1 MKKVITAMLMSI
13 KSEGGGSHEEPAVI
27 DQKKEV
33 SDEIIYQREVS
44 EGAKAAEVHGALI
57 ETKSS
62 KSFGTDQPP
71 SSTSN
76 TSVKESAMGKF
87 LDDISNMSNE
97 KIQEL
102 VIEVLKEG
110 KYKQEIVPIDIW
122 DFGGQKD
129 YYMTHQLFITSRGIF
144 VLMFN
149 GSHDIHHHMSDLAF
163 LPGHHG
169 KPTTAGNYIFQL
181 MYKNFISLPRP
192 KVNVSSKSSIEYP
205 CELML
210 FVSIH

>member
-1 MKKVITAMLMSI
+1 MSM
-13 KSEGGGSHEEPAVI
+13 KSEDGGHEES
-27 DQKKEV
+27 EV
-33 SDEIIYQREVS
+33 IYQREELS
-44 EGAKAAEVHGALI
+44 EGAIAAEVVASI

-62 KSFGTDQPP
+62 KSIKRWLKKKLPKLLPKIFSKKRQEGAADQQP

-76 TSVKESAMGKF
+76 TPAMESGMEQF
-87 LDDISNMSNE
+87 WEDVSNMSNE

-149 GSHDIHHHMSDLAF
+149 GSHSIHQHMHDLGF
-163 LPGHHG
+163 LPGHYG
-169 KPTTAGNYIFQL
+169 KPTTAGNNAY
-181 MYKNFISLPRP
+181 
-192 KVNVSSKSSIEYP
+192 V
-205 CELML
+205 
-210 FVSIH
+210 